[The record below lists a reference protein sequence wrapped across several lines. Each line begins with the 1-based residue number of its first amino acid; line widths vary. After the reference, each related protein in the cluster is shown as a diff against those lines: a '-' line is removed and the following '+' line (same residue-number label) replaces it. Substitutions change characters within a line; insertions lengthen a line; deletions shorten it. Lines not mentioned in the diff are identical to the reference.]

1 LPTNCRNLWKAFLTS
16 NRPPNTMAINA
27 KIKAHSERSRRVNK
41 TEAAE
46 RVKKIW
52 PILKKQYPNAGTALK
67 HANPLE
73 LLIATILS
81 AQCTDA
87 RVNMVTKE
95 VFKKYKS
102 AKDWAKADVK
112 QIESDIR
119 TTGFY
124 HNKAISIKGACTA
137 VTGQYGGKVPDT
149 MEELVTL
156 PGVGRKTA
164 NVVLGNAFGKPAI
177 ACDTHVIRLSRRL
190 GLSENSDA
198 VKLEFDLAEIIPKK
212 SWTLFSHVLI
222 LHGRNICKARKPNCE
237 NCPVSK
243 HCPAADNPALW

>member
-1 LPTNCRNLWKAFLTS
+1 MKITADKEQ
-16 NRPPNTMAINA
+16 A
-27 KIKAHSERSRRVNK
+27 K
-41 TEAAE
+41 E

-52 PILKKQYPNAGTALK
+52 PILKKQYPKAGTALK
-67 HANPLE
+67 HANPFE

-102 AKDWAKADVK
+102 ARDWANADTKDV
-112 QIESDIR
+112 ESDIR
-119 TTGFY
+119 STGFY
-124 HNKAISIKGACTA
+124 HNKAISIKGACKA
-137 VTGQYGGKVPDT
+137 IAEQYGGKVPDN
-149 MEELVTL
+149 MEELVAL

-198 VKLEFDLAEIIPKK
+198 VKLEFDLAEIVPRKN
-212 SWTLFSHVLI
+212 WTLFSHVLI
-222 LHGRNICKARKPNCE
+222 LHGRNVCNARKPDCE
-237 NCPVSK
+237 NCQISK
-243 HCPAADNPALW
+243 HCPAANNPALW